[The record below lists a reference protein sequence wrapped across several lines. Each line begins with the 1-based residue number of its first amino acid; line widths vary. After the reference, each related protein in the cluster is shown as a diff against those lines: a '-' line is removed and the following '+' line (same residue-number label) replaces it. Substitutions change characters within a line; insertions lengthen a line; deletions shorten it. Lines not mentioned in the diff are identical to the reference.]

1 LFKSLFFELE
11 FHRMFF
17 CRDMFSRQ
25 LPTAL
30 ERKVTFFLS
39 TARHQTI
46 KQNCG
51 RIVDI
56 EFKGEDCKSYWFY

>member
-1 LFKSLFFELE
+1 
-11 FHRMFF
+11 MFF
-17 CRDMFSRQ
+17 CRDIFSRQ